1 MLSDVTPQPIDR
13 VLQKTYEAA
22 PGAFESLLGL
32 EGVGARTIRAL
43 SLVSEVIYGAAA
55 STRDPA
61 RFSFALG
68 GKDGTPFPVDRAAY
82 DKTIEVL
89 HAAVNRANIDR
100 SERVRALKRL
110 VAYGKAR
117 VSSRRENRNTGA
129 AGESEPA

>member
-1 MLSDVTPQPIDR
+1 RESDQVRIRSAELAREPPRVVLSALRGVPLLSMPRRHAVLLSDVNPQHLER
-13 VLQKTYEAA
+13 VLLKTYESR
-22 PGAFESLLGL
+22 PRDFETLLGL

-82 DKTIEVL
+82 DETIKVL
-89 HAAVNRANIDR
+89 HEAA
-100 SERVRALKRL
+100 
-110 VAYGKAR
+110 
-117 VSSRRENRNTGA
+117 
-129 AGESEPA
+129 